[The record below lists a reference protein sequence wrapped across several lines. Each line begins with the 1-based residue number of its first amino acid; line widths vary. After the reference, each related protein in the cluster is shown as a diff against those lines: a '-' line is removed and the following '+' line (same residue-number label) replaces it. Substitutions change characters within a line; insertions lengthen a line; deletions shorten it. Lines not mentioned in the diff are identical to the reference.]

1 MKPVIT
7 LRIGTDVL
15 AVASFHIVLE
25 LAACGRGF
33 ISALTPFDYTGQLVR
48 LDLGINSTV
57 YRWFTGYVERSSP
70 AENGAQR
77 LLVRELVGVFAQ
89 QWPVSLQHP
98 TLRDVIAEV
107 ARLTGMVFS
116 LPENAV
122 YLDTPIPHFTHSGSG
137 DQLLA
142 NLGRTFG
149 ITDYTWYQ
157 LSDGTVFVGSY
168 ADSLFARSPV
178 DIPTDFIQRAAA
190 GNSMTLPLIPAIR
203 PGVVVNG
210 QRITQVTVR
219 DDEMTLTWT
228 PLNSQGKPAQKSPE
242 QRQIDKIYPELSA
255 GLHLPRLARVM
266 GPTDTASL
274 GDQSDPFRPR
284 YAVNL
289 QLLDEN
295 GTAAKDTPV
304 YNAVPLP
311 VPMAGAEGGMYQ
323 YPPEGT
329 VVEVGFAEGRP
340 DKPLI
345 RQTLQDGHA
354 LPDIKPGEQL
364 QQQRAGV
371 SQRVTMAG
379 SWQRE
384 TDQAIEETSN
394 TRTVTSD
401 TETRTTTTRTVTIK
415 GNDTATVLGSAKL
428 LAGAVIHLAEDDYT
442 IGTLGSLVS
451 TCGKNRNSQV
461 GLDDKTTIGG
471 SQDTQIKGNL
481 TEQIAGIRRSVAQAH
496 EFMAPSIRLGSEEVN
511 VLTLLT
517 DTLDVLHQ
525 LAQQTA
531 QHVHSNTGT
540 PTNSAAITATANMT
554 AVLTQKYGPFIA

>member
-7 LRIGTDVL
+7 LRIGSETV
-15 AVASFHIVLE
+15 AVASQHLILE
-25 LAACGRGF
+25 LAGCGRGF
-33 ISALTPFDYTGQLVR
+33 ITVLTTADTTGQLVR
-48 LDLGINSTV
+48 LDLGYDTTV
-57 YRWFTGYVERSSP
+57 YRWFTGFVERSSP

-77 LLVRELVGVFAQ
+77 IFVRELVGVFDG

-98 TLRDVIAEV
+98 TLRDVADAIAKS
-107 ARLTGMVFS
+107 TDMVFS
-116 LPENAV
+116 LPENV
-122 YLDTPIPHFTHSGSG
+122 GYTDTPIPHFTHSGTG
-137 DQLLA
+137 YQLLA
-142 NLGRTFG
+142 NLGRAFG

-157 LSDGTVFVGSY
+157 LPDGTVFVGSY
-168 ADSLFARSPV
+168 ADSRFANTPV
-178 DIPTDFIQRAAA
+178 DIPGEFVKSAAG
-190 GNSMTLPLIPAIR
+190 GNSMTLAVIPAIR
-203 PGVVVNG
+203 PGVIVNG
-210 QRITQVTVR
+210 QRITQVR
-219 DDEMTLTWT
+219 INDDEMSLTWT

-266 GPTDTASL
+266 GPTDTAAL

-295 GTAAKDTPV
+295 GAAAKGTPV

-329 VVEVGFAEGRP
+329 LVEVGFAEGRP

-345 RQTLQDGHA
+345 RQTMQDGHA

-371 SQRVTMAG
+371 SQRVTQSG
-379 SWQRE
+379 TWQRE
-384 TDQAIEETSN
+384 TDQAIEETSAS
-394 TRTVTSD
+394 RSVTSD
-401 TETRTTTTRTVTIK
+401 VENRTITTRTVTVK
-415 GNDTATVLGSAKL
+415 ANDTTTVLGTAKL
-428 LAGAVIHLAEDDYT
+428 LAGAVVHLVDGDYT
-442 IGTLGSLVS
+442 IGTSGCLVSNIGKDRVTDIHQNDSLTVGGSL
-451 TCGKNRNSQV
+451 
-461 GLDDKTTIGG
+461 
-471 SQDTQIKGNL
+471 
-481 TEQIAGIRRSVAQAH
+481 TEKITGIRRSVAQVQ
-496 EFMAPSIRLGSEEVN
+496 EMLAPSIRLGSEELN

-517 DTLDVLHQ
+517 DTLDVVSQ

-531 QHVHSNTGT
+531 SHTHSNTGT
-540 PTNSAAITATANMT
+540 PTNSDAIAATGEQTATLNK
-554 AVLTQKYGPFIA
+554 KYAPFIA